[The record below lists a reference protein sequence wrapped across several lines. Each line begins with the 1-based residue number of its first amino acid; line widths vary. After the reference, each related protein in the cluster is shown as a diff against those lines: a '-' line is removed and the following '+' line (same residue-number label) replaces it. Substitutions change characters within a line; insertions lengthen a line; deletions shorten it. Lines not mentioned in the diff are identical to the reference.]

1 MFELFAR
8 TVDGM
13 PPRAVLSLLK
23 RESESIK
30 DALRH
35 KRIQETQEIGS
46 ILSFCQFM
54 DTIAEEG
61 MVFPVAELPVRHI
74 GFYRK
79 IVMRLIDA
87 GEIPEST
94 KAKFDTAFSLGFL
107 RSLASN

>member
-1 MFELFAR
+1 MFELFAE

-13 PPRAVLSLLK
+13 PPKALLRLLK
-23 RESESIK
+23 RESETLK

-35 KRIQETQEIGS
+35 KRIQETQEVGS

-54 DTIAEEG
+54 DTVAEEK

-87 GEIPEST
+87 GEIPESA
-94 KAKFDTAFSLGFL
+94 KAKFDAAFSLGFL
-107 RSLASN
+107 RSLAN